1 MRILWTLLK
10 VIVGLAIA
18 IPVGF
23 FVLALAAGVLGA
35 LLGLA
40 VVALKIAFIGLAGY
54 ALYRLVRHMLAPAP
68 KVSAAPHREL
78 PAADPYY
85 EAAMRELNAD
95 LTTTSSFRR

>member
-23 FVLALAAGVLGA
+23 FVLTLAAGVLGA
-35 LLGLA
+35 LLGLTIL
-40 VVALKIAFIGLAGY
+40 ALKLAFVGLAGY
-54 ALYRLVRHMLAPAP
+54 AIYRVARRLFAPAP
-68 KVSAAPHREL
+68 KPVAPVQREL

-85 EAAMRELNAD
+85 DAAMRELNSELGHQA
-95 LTTTSSFRR
+95 R